1 METRKLTYMALLTTL
16 ALIIFVLES
25 FIPAPV
31 PVPGIKLGLA
41 NIITLY
47 ALWTLRP
54 GEALAILLTR
64 IVLGSIFTGQLMSL
78 LYSLGG
84 GLLCFVLT
92 LAARRILSSRQIWV
106 SSILGAIAHNVG
118 QILVAIVLTST
129 PGVAVYLPLLLIS
142 AIITGAFTGF
152 AAQQLYHHM
161 QRLQLFPISCA
172 KPAVKDASASAS
184 S

>member
-1 METRKLTYMALLTTL
+1 MKVKKLTYMALLTAV
-16 ALIIFVLES
+16 ALIICVLES

-41 NIITLY
+41 NIVTLY

-54 GEALAILLTR
+54 GEALTILLTR
-64 IVLGSIFTGQLMSL
+64 IILGSIFTGQLMSL

-92 LAARRILSSRQIWV
+92 LAARYVLTEQQIWV
-106 SSILGAIAHNVG
+106 SSILGSMAHNVG
-118 QILVAIVLTST
+118 QILVAVVLTAT

-142 AIITGAFTGF
+142 AIITGSFTGF

-161 QRLQLFPISCA
+161 QRL
-172 KPAVKDASASAS
+172 
-184 S
+184 

>member
-54 GEALAILLTR
+54 GEALAILITR

-106 SSILGAIAHNVG
+106 SSILGAMAHNVG

-161 QRLQLFPISCA
+161 QRLQLFPVSCA
-172 KPAVKDASASAS
+172 RPTVKDASASS
-184 S
+184 